1 MFRTRP
7 LAQLLRHAIAK
18 RQANELQRLL
28 AAHGLVP
35 FTAALASW
43 SPRVV
48 ADGLSQLPADA
59 RAPVLRHLPRPLR
72 DEVQC
77 SQRQSGQSVG
87 RILADGFQSATTPS
101 ACDVGASSQAMQAG
115 KSVAP
120 GAIERQGGLVQLPL
134 SSTLSPSIN
143 VAAAD
148 IVPAG
153 HIAQAPVAEG
163 YCWTRW

>member
-35 FTAALASW
+35 FTAALAVW
-43 SPRVV
+43 SSRVV

-59 RAPVLRHLPRPLR
+59 RAPVLRHLPRALR
-72 DEVQC
+72 DEFRCPQ
-77 SQRQSGQSVG
+77 G
-87 RILADGFQSATTPS
+87 
-101 ACDVGASSQAMQAG
+101 MQAG
-115 KSVAP
+115 KPVA
-120 GAIERQGGLVQLPL
+120 IKRQGGLVRLPA
-134 SSTLSPSIN
+134 SSTPSPSIN

-148 IVPAG
+148 IGPAE
-153 HIAQAPVAEG
+153 HIAEAPGAVGLLPDTLVKITAPVSGRIVELG
-163 YCWTRW
+163 DGWRFPLRV